1 MFIKGASDMSN
12 REQESGARMNLAG
25 ANLIRVLPE
34 KPFVMLGSR
43 RDSAESGV
51 LGGGGESGGGRGKG

>member
-1 MFIKGASDMSN
+1 MSN

-34 KPFVMLGSR
+34 KPFVMLRSR
-43 RDSAESGV
+43 RDSAESGE
-51 LGGGGESGGGRGKG
+51 LGGGGESGGVGGRGPRQRVIV